1 MIHRLR
7 YEPQGQHQRFE
18 PREPWQQEAGSR
30 QIHLHVHLQL
40 NLSQRLHRF
49 SQTTLAR
56 LTTLF
61 AAFIGVLSM
70 ALTLYGQVIVRLI
83 DMQAPLFTWAG
94 HLILGGALLG
104 LGAVL
109 LGGLPLV
116 ISAWR
121 STPRSRF
128 LFLVPFLAGGL
139 TFAVIVLGRF
149 MPYQAEREAL
159 LVVPLYA
166 LPFISTLA
174 ITRALRH
181 ATIAGKW
188 LRFANRLSP
197 LVVLGML
204 LMLVGV
210 LLWGFAMALFAPDW
224 FFSLLP
230 FLTFPWNSWLLI
242 ALGLLIAFLNAV
254 FAFFSSRH
262 APGHAAPHQEPPGAW
277 D

>member
-18 PREPWQQEAGSR
+18 PREQWQQEAGSR

-49 SQTTLAR
+49 SQTTIAR

-61 AAFIGVLSM
+61 AAFIGALSM
-70 ALTLYGQVIVRLI
+70 ALTLYGQVRVRLI
-83 DMQAPLFTWAG
+83 DMQAPLFNWAG
-94 HLILGGALLG
+94 NLILGGVLLG

-109 LGGLPLV
+109 LGGLLLV

-128 LFLVPFLAGGL
+128 LFLVPFLVVGL
-139 TFAVIVLGRF
+139 VFTFFELGVRIPYLAQLIVG
-149 MPYQAEREAL
+149 
-159 LVVPLYA
+159 LYGI
-166 LPFISTLA
+166 PFICTLA
-174 ITRALRH
+174 LIRALRQ
-181 ATIAGKW
+181 AKIADSR
-188 LRFANRLSP
+188 LRFANRVSP
-197 LVVLGML
+197 LLVLGML

-210 LLWGFAMALFAPDW
+210 LLWGFALALFASGW
-224 FFSLLP
+224 FFTLLP
-230 FLTFPWNSWLLI
+230 LLTFPWNSWLLI
-242 ALGLLIAFLNAV
+242 ALGMLMAFLIAV
-254 FAFFSSRH
+254 FAFFSSQR
-262 APGHAAPHQEPPGAW
+262 ANSHAAPHQEPPGAW